1 MFRGSNRPSRKQIF
15 GPSSTGG
22 GWADARQDQLY
33 MRGEGLGS
41 WADAR
46 QDHLYMR
53 GEGLG
58 SWADARQ
65 DHLYMRGEGLGSFI
79 GSMFRKIVPAAT
91 KTFKK
96 IAGSKFVRDSG
107 KQLLDGGINA
117 MATVAADAISGD
129 KDISQS
135 VSEQVKNARKEIS
148 SSIRKANKRR
158 QYSHID
164 TAPTKRIRKKNLPKA
179 RKKQAKYDIFD
190 DDE

>member
-58 SWADARQ
+58 S
-65 DHLYMRGEGLGSFI
+65 FI

-96 IAGSKFVRDSG
+96 IAGSKFVRESG

>member
-1 MFRGSNRPSRKQIF
+1 
-15 GPSSTGG
+15 
-22 GWADARQDQLY
+22 
-33 MRGEGLGS
+33 
-41 WADAR
+41 
-46 QDHLYMR
+46 
-53 GEGLG
+53 
-58 SWADARQ
+58 
-65 DHLYMRGEGLGSFI
+65 
-79 GSMFRKIVPAAT
+79 MFRKIVPAAT

-107 KQLLDGGINA
+107 KQLLDGSINA